1 MSIFDKL
8 KNVFGSEPEPT
19 PVVKEPKKRMTPK
32 EKATKKGEP
41 WFTIVDVEI
50 NSENPLNGAF
60 ELDWNEPFVKMLRSH
75 GLVGETDEE
84 IVDQWFQ
91 DLCRQIAM
99 ETYDEDVVG
108 SNVNIQ
114 MRDIEGG
121 KREYK

>member
-8 KNVFGSEPEPT
+8 KNVFGSESEPEP
-19 PVVKEPKKRMTPK
+19 VKEPKKRMTPK

-60 ELDWNEPFVKMLRSH
+60 ELDWNEPFVNMLRGH

>member
-8 KNVFGSEPEPT
+8 KNVFGSEPDPA
-19 PVVKEPKKRMTPK
+19 PVKEPKKRMTPK

-60 ELDWNEPFVKMLRSH
+60 ELDWNEPFVKMLRGH
-75 GLVGETDEE
+75 GLVGDTDED

-108 SNVNIQ
+108 TNVNIQ

>member
-8 KNVFGSEPEPT
+8 KNVFGSEPEPE
-19 PVVKEPKKRMTPK
+19 PVKEPKKRMTPK

-50 NSENPLNGAF
+50 NTENPLNGAF
-60 ELDWNEPFVKMLRSH
+60 ELDWNEPFVNMLRGH

>member
-8 KNVFGSEPEPT
+8 KNVFGSEPEPV
-19 PVVKEPKKRMTPK
+19 PVKEPKKRMTPK

-60 ELDWNEPFVKMLRSH
+60 ELDWNEPFVNMLRGH

-99 ETYDEDVVG
+99 DTYDEDVVG

>member
-8 KNVFGSEPEPT
+8 KNVFGSEPEPE
-19 PVVKEPKKRMTPK
+19 PVKEPKKRMTPK

-60 ELDWNEPFVKMLRSH
+60 ELDWNEPCVNMLRGH
-75 GLVGETDEE
+75 GLVGETDED